1 MASLAE
7 APAAVAAAVE
17 EFEVAS
23 VFLDMREKKKKILWD
38 EMREQVLVSL
48 MSRRVNEFFL
58 RKEGKERKRKERDG
72 TKEGRERK
80 GDGTLTEEYKG

>member
-1 MASLAE
+1 
-7 APAAVAAAVE
+7 
-17 EFEVAS
+17 
-23 VFLDMREKKKKILWD
+23 
-38 EMREQVLVSL
+38 

-72 TKEGRERK
+72 TKEGWERK